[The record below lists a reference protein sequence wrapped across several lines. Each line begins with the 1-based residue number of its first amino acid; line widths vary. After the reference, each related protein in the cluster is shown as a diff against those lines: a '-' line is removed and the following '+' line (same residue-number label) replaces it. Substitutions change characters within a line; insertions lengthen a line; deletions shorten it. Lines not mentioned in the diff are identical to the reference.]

1 VNTEARRWLRE
12 ADEELAVARAL
23 RERADLPP
31 RAACLHAP
39 LSAEK
44 AIKAALIERAVTLR
58 RSHDLF
64 EIVGLLPDDDAALID
79 EGDLE
84 LLNPWAI
91 EGRYP
96 ADLGDVTADR
106 VDAVVAAAGR
116 VVTSITSQLT

>member
-1 VNTEARRWLRE
+1 
-12 ADEELAVARAL
+12 
-23 RERADLPP
+23 LPEP
-31 RAACLHAP
+31 
-39 LSAEK
+39 SG
-44 AIKAALIERAVTLR
+44 V
-58 RSHDLF
+58 
-64 EIVGLLPDDDAALID
+64 VGLLPDDDATLID

-116 VVTSITSQLT
+116 VVASITSQLT